1 MNFLVR
7 LIVNALALCAA
18 AFLINGIDLVG
29 ISPELNPSGHWVNIL
44 IVALVFGL
52 VNAFIKPIT
61 KILSFP
67 LILVTLGLFTMVV
80 NAAML
85 GLTGWFS
92 NSLNV
97 DGFVPALLGGIV
109 ISIVSTLLGNIF
121 DDDKR
126 AQRAREAKRKQAR
139 RS

>member
-1 MNFLVR
+1 MNFLAR

-18 AFLINGIDLVG
+18 AFLVNGINLAG
-29 ISPELNPSGHWVNIL
+29 ISPELNIAGHWVNIL

-52 VNAFIKPIT
+52 VNAVIRPIA

-67 LILVTLGLFTMVV
+67 FILVTLGLFTLIV

-92 NSLNV
+92 QSLSV
-97 DGFVPALLGGIV
+97 AGFVPALLGGIV
-109 ISIVSTLLGNIF
+109 ISLVSTVLSNIF

-126 AQRAREAKRKQAR
+126 KKAKRQAKPR
-139 RS
+139 PQRS